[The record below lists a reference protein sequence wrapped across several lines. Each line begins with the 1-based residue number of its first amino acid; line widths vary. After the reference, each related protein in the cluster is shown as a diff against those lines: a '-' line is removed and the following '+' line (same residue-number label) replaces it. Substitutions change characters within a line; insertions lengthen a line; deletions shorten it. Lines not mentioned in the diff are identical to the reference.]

1 MLIVIASVINLFMFR
16 LKSSLLKLIL
26 LIFSFISYSQENF
39 TLNGYVLDEN
49 SNESIIGANI
59 IIPSINTGTIT
70 NTYGFFSITIP
81 KGNYEIQISSLG
93 YKNITAKIDLVKN
106 INNTFFLSED
116 VENLEEV
123 ILVKDI
129 EDIDITKPIMSLSVL
144 SYQTIK
150 QTPVLF
156 GESDVLKTIQ
166 LLPGVSNA
174 GEGTGGFNVRGGAAD
189 QNLILFDEAI
199 IYSSS
204 HLFGLFSIFNSD
216 AIKEIK
222 LFKGGIPSSY
232 GGRLSSVLDVYQK
245 DGNSKEHKLSG
256 GIGVISSRLLG
267 EGPIKKNKG
276 SYLIATRGSYA
287 HLFLKFTD
295 IENVAYFYD
304 INSKLNY
311 KLDNKNTIFF
321 SGYFG
326 RDKFKLSNTFSNT
339 YGNSTFNLR
348 WNHLINEK
356 TFSNTSLIFSDY
368 YYGLTL
374 DFIGFDWDS
383 GIKNLNIKYDLKN
396 YYSNNIQFNY
406 GLNSIYYEFN
416 PGEIKPINESGINYT
431 KLDKKFAMEN
441 AAYFDVIHKVSSK
454 VSMRYGFRLNQFLR
468 FKQNGLNRYLNDNPV
483 IFDQNLGIYKQ
494 AEIIGEYLNPDNSK
508 TIKSFYN
515 FEPRFNISYNFN
527 NQSIKASYNRLNQYI
542 HLISN
547 TNAPAPLDVWAP
559 SGPYLKPQK
568 LDQIALG
575 YHSKLKND
583 NKIETEVFY
592 KKIKNRLDYINGADL
607 VANEAIERVLLN
619 GEARAYGIEF
629 LYKKNKGRHNF
640 WIAYTYS
647 KSEQKTIGRNSI
659 ETGINMG
666 NWYNTPYDKT
676 HDFSF
681 VSNYKLNEKLT
692 FNTNFIF
699 QTGQPTTYPIAQYTY
714 MDLNVPNYGAR
725 NSNRLPNYHRLDIS
739 LTLIPNKNKKRDYKS
754 EWVFGIYNIYDREN
768 ANSIKFQQNEK
779 TLKNEAIQLSIFGIV
794 PSVSYNFKF

>member
-1 MLIVIASVINLFMFR
+1 MYRIKKLLVKILF
-16 LKSSLLKLIL
+16 LL
-26 LIFSFISYSQENF
+26 FSFISFSQQLYTF
-39 TLNGYVLDEN
+39 NGYIMNVN
-49 SNESIIGANI
+49 SNELLIGANI
-59 IIPSINTGTIT
+59 IIPQINTGAIT
-70 NTYGFFSITIP
+70 NSYGFFSITLP
-81 KGNYEIQISSLG
+81 KGNYKIQVSSVG
-93 YKNITAKIDLVKN
+93 FRSQIIDIELIKN
-106 INNTFFLSED
+106 INKNIYLDENI
-116 VENLEEV
+116 ENLNEV
-123 ILVKDI
+123 ILIKDI
-129 EDIDITKPIMSLSVL
+129 EEIDIKNPIMSLNIL
-144 SYQTIK
+144 SNQTIK

-166 LLPGVSNA
+166 LLPGVSSA

-216 AIKEIK
+216 AIKEVK

-304 INSKLNY
+304 INTKSNY
-311 KLDNKNTIFF
+311 KIDKNNTLYF

-326 RDKFKLSNTFSNT
+326 RDKFKLSDTFSNT
-339 YGNSTFNLR
+339 YGNSTLNLR
-348 WNHLINEK
+348 WNHIINEK

-374 DFIGFDWDS
+374 NFVGFDWNS
-383 GIKNLNIKYDLKN
+383 GIKNLNIKFDLKN
-396 YYSNNIQFNY
+396 YYSNKIQFNY

-416 PGEIKPINESGINYT
+416 PGVIKPINQSGINFT
-431 KLDKKFAMEN
+431 ILERKFALEN
-441 AAYFDVIHKVSSK
+441 SAYFDVVHKASPKISL
-454 VSMRYGFRLNQFLR
+454 RYGFRLNQFLR
-468 FKQNGLNRYLNDNPV
+468 FKQEGLNRYLNDNPV
-483 IFDQNLGIYKQ
+483 TFDQNLGIYKE

-515 FEPRFNISYNFN
+515 FEPRFNFSYNFK
-527 NQSIKASYNRLNQYI
+527 NQAIKISYNRLNQYI

-547 TNAPAPLDVWAP
+547 TNAPAPLDIWAP
-559 SGPYLKPQK
+559 SGPYLKPQQ
-568 LDQIALG
+568 LDQLALG
-575 YHSKLKND
+575 YHSKLKNG
-583 NKIETEVFY
+583 NKLETEVFY
-592 KKIKNRLDYINGADL
+592 KKIKNRLDYIPGADL
-607 VANEAIERVLLN
+607 VANAAVERILLA
-619 GEARAYGIEF
+619 GKARAYGMEF
-629 LYKKNKGRHNF
+629 LFKKNKGRHNY
-640 WIAYTYS
+640 WVAYTLS
-647 KSEQKTIGRNSI
+647 KSEQKTTGRNI
-659 ETGINMG
+659 YETGINMG

-681 VSNYKLNEKLT
+681 VSNYKLNKKLT

-699 QTGQPTTYPIAQYTY
+699 QTGQPTNYPTGQYKY
-714 MDLNVPNYGAR
+714 MGLVIPNYGER
-725 NSNRLPNYHRLDIS
+725 NSNRLPNYHRLDLS
-739 LTLIPNKNKKRDYKS
+739 LTLNPNKNKRRDYKS
-754 EWVFGIYNIYDREN
+754 EWVFGFYNIYNRDN
-768 ANSIKFQQNEK
+768 ANSITFQQNEK

-794 PSVSYNFKF
+794 PSISYNFKF

>member
-1 MLIVIASVINLFMFR
+1 MYH
-16 LKSSLLKLIL
+16 LKFTYLKLIL
-26 LIFSFISYSQENF
+26 IFFFLTNYSQENF

-59 IIPSINTGTIT
+59 IVPSINVGTIT
-70 NTYGFFSITIP
+70 NTYGFFSITVP
-81 KGNYEIQISSLG
+81 KGNYEVQISSLG
-93 YKNITAKIDLVKN
+93 YKNISTEINIIKN
-106 INNTFFLSED
+106 INTTFFLSENI
-116 VENLEEV
+116 ESLEEV
-123 ILVKDI
+123 IVVKDL
-129 EDIDITKPIMSLSVL
+129 EEIDITKPIMSLNIL
-144 SYQTIK
+144 SNQTIK

-216 AIKEIK
+216 AIKEVK

-245 DGNSKEHKLSG
+245 DGNSKKHKLSG
-256 GIGVISSRLLG
+256 GIGLISSRILG
-267 EGPIKKNKG
+267 EGPIKKDKG

-295 IENVAYFYD
+295 IENIAYFYD
-304 INSKLNY
+304 INTKSNY
-311 KLDNKNTIFF
+311 KIDKNNTLYF

-374 DFIGFDWDS
+374 NFVGFDWNS
-383 GIKNLNIKYDLKN
+383 GIKNLNIKFDLKN
-396 YYSNNIQFNY
+396 YYSNKIQFNY

-416 PGEIKPINESGINYT
+416 PGEISPINQSGINFT
-431 KLDKKFAMEN
+431 ILERKFALEN
-441 AAYFDVIHKVSSK
+441 AAYFDVVHKPSTKISF
-454 VSMRYGFRLNQFLR
+454 RYGLRLNQFLR
-468 FKQNGLNRYLNDNPV
+468 FRQDGLNRYLNDNPV
-483 IFDQNLGIYKQ
+483 SFDQNLGIYKEG
-494 AEIIGEYLNPDNSK
+494 EIIGKYLNPDNSK

-515 FEPRFNISYNFN
+515 IEPRFNLSYNFK

-547 TNAPAPLDVWAP
+547 TNAPAPLDIWAP
-559 SGPYLKPQK
+559 SGPYLKPQQ

-575 YHSKLKND
+575 YHSKLKNG
-583 NKIETEVFY
+583 NKLETEVFY
-592 KKIKNRLDYINGADL
+592 KKIKNRLDYIPGADL
-607 VANEAIERVLLN
+607 VANSAVERVLLA
-619 GEARAYGIEF
+619 GKARAYGLEF
-629 LYKKNKGRHNF
+629 LFKKNEGRHNY
-640 WIAYTYS
+640 WLGYTIS
-647 KSEQKTIGRNSI
+647 KSEQKTSGRSSI
-659 ETGINMG
+659 ETGINKG
-666 NWYNTPYDKT
+666 NWYNTGYDKT

-681 VSNYKLNEKLT
+681 VSNFKLNDKLT

-699 QTGQPTTYPIAQYTY
+699 QTGQPINYPTGQYTY
-714 MDLNVPNYGAR
+714 MDLIIPNYGKR

-739 LTLIPNKNKKRDYKS
+739 LTLIPAKNKKRIFKS
-754 EWVFGIYNIYDREN
+754 EWVFGFYNIYDRDN
-768 ANSIKFQQNEK
+768 ANSISFKQNDK

-794 PSVSYNFKF
+794 PSITYNFKF